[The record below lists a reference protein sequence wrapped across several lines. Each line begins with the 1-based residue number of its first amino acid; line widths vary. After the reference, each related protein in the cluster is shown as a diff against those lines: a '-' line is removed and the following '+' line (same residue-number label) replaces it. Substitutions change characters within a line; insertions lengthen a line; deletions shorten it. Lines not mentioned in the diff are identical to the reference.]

1 MTPTVGSWRRTGL
14 PEELNRMAVVPPAH
28 GGSPVMASLTPVFG
42 VGFLIV
48 SVLFAVWIVRMS
60 LRSDAHRPQALSGDA
75 GNEDGSG

>member
-48 SVLFAVWIVRMS
+48 SVLFAVWIVRMRRSVDPGSS
-60 LRSDAHRPQALSGDA
+60 LRLILQ
-75 GNEDGSG
+75 